1 MNCAIHNETPAT
13 AYCRTCGKAMCAQCT
28 REVKGVIYCEDCIA
42 NSLRQGAPAAVP
54 PPPPA
59 YAHYAAQTRSDVPNP
74 TLAGILSFFV
84 PGLGCVY
91 AGEVLRGAMNLIVFA
106 ALIAI
111 ENALGD
117 SEGLQVF
124 VGLSIA

>member
-1 MNCAIHNETPAT
+1 MNCAIHNDTPAT

-42 NSLRQGAPAAVP
+42 NSLRQSAPAAVP

-59 YAHYAAQTRSDVPNP
+59 YGTNASSQRGDGPNP
-74 TLAGILSFFV
+74 TLAGILSFFL

-91 AGEVLRGAMNLIVFA
+91 AGEVMRGAMNL
-106 ALIAI
+106 
-111 ENALGD
+111 
-117 SEGLQVF
+117 
-124 VGLSIA
+124 